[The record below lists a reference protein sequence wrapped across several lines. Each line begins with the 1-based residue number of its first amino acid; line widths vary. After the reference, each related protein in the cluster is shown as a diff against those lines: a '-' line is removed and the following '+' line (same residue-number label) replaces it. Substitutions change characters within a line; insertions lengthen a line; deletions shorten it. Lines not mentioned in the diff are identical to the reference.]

1 MKRPHRNRSLVYA
14 LYANAALLLAI
25 LLCLASRGTSGSF
38 LPSASA
44 APMMPPIAGN
54 GNLYVMPAQL
64 LSNVWGCYVLDTEAQ
79 TLSVYSYNQNQ
90 LRLVAARSIR
100 YDHQLGNYNTGP
112 DPEEIRKLVEL
123 EKEKL
128 RIAPQS
134 NPAGPQD
141 PPKTSE

>member
-1 MKRPHRNRSLVYA
+1 MIPQ
-14 LYANAALLLAI
+14 
-25 LLCLASRGTSGSF
+25 
-38 LPSASA
+38 
-44 APMMPPIAGN
+44 PIAGN